1 MSRARRNR
9 RRMHRAAA
17 VLPRASLPRP
27 GRMLLWVTVALAA
40 LAVGGMW
47 LRDSELVRVK
57 HVEVT
62 GIGGPDAA
70 RIRALLA
77 EAAREMT
84 TLHVRTD
91 QLHAAVSGYPIV
103 KGLRVERD
111 LPNGLRII
119 VQEHVPVAAVVVDG
133 ARTAVAGDGL
143 LLPGTSVAGLP
154 LVPAAAAA
162 GERIADRRARA
173 AIAALAA
180 APEEL
185 RARVAYAG
193 VSRTEGLVL
202 ELRDGPT
209 LRFGDRSRLA
219 AKWAAAAAVLA
230 DPTSVGAT
238 YIDVRYPERP
248 AAGGLEDPATQ
259 GDQGADTGAAQASP
273 AAPTATTPAPQA
285 PSQSQTGAPTP

>member
-162 GERIADRRARA
+162 
-173 AIAALAA
+173 
-180 APEEL
+180 
-185 RARVAYAG
+185 
-193 VSRTEGLVL
+193 
-202 ELRDGPT
+202 
-209 LRFGDRSRLA
+209 
-219 AKWAAAAAVLA
+219 AAVLA

>member
-143 LLPGTSVAGLP
+143 LLPRTRSVHTFGMRCALD
-154 LVPAAAAA
+154 LVWL
-162 GERIADRRARA
+162 D
-173 AIAALAA
+173 
-180 APEEL
+180 
-185 RARVAYAG
+185 
-193 VSRTEGLVL
+193 
-202 ELRDGPT
+202 RDG
-209 LRFGDRSRLA
+209 RVVRVDA
-219 AKWAAAAAVLA
+219 AVPPRRVRACRAAAAVLELPAGGAQAWTA
-230 DPTSVGAT
+230 DASGSASPSPWRRGTSSSAS
-238 YIDVRYPERP
+238 
-248 AAGGLEDPATQ
+248 AAGLPR
-259 GDQGADTGAAQASP
+259 
-273 AAPTATTPAPQA
+273 
-285 PSQSQTGAPTP
+285 